1 MLSLTGLLRRSS
13 SCSPC
18 PEEESEL
25 VFAQYWAALLE
36 SLPDGRPR
44 LTLEE
49 YLTRDY
55 FESTFVNSRN
65 VPTTQF

>member
-36 SLPDGRPR
+36 SLPDGRRAARAR
-44 LTLEE
+44 LLLDVEI
-49 YLTRDY
+49 
-55 FESTFVNSRN
+55 
-65 VPTTQF
+65 PTQMLIRSIA